1 MNLNDGQG
9 WKKLTA
15 ISRKP
20 VQVVLVAIVAIW
32 LAIIM
37 LNRVIYIYFINKLSV
52 LTINHFVNSS
62 LDFGDSNWTC
72 YGMPSR
78 NHREPMNQTHNN
90 VVNRNL

>member
-37 LNRVIYIYFINKLSV
+37 LNRVIYIYIFHK
-52 LTINHFVNSS
+52 
-62 LDFGDSNWTC
+62 
-72 YGMPSR
+72 
-78 NHREPMNQTHNN
+78 
-90 VVNRNL
+90 

>member
-1 MNLNDGQG
+1 M
-9 WKKLTA
+9 KLTA

-20 VQVVLVAIVAIW
+20 VEVVLVAIVAIW
-32 LAIIM
+32 LAIIT
-37 LNRVIYIYFINKLSV
+37 LDISIYIFVKKKMSV